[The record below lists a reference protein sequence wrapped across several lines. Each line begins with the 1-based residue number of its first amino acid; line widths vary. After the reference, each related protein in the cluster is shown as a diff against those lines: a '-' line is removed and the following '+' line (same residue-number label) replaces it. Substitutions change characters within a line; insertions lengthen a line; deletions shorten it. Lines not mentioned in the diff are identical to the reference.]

1 MSEIIWDRIT
11 VTAKDMDSMEFA
23 GRVEKRVKQEK
34 LSHYRMDKRRASIT
48 WLLESVTLSDSCSF
62 DVIKQHMESRH
73 KSMEERAIIE
83 KEIDSTLDRKAIGDR
98 GFIYAVGKINWVE
111 LYPYNYIIADTPMYL
126 SKTIV
131 RNQYR

>member
-1 MSEIIWDRIT
+1 
-11 VTAKDMDSMEFA
+11 
-23 GRVEKRVKQEK
+23 
-34 LSHYRMDKRRASIT
+34 
-48 WLLESVTLSDSCSF
+48 
-62 DVIKQHMESRH
+62 MESRH